1 MIILRCLESDMSH
14 IRAGKDLGATPDGR
28 HAFQPISENTSPT
41 PGSCK
46 NGLTAMF
53 NSLATLRFDK
63 ISSGALNVRVQPK
76 LFAGEEGLSRLA
88 RLVRTYFDMGGLQVQ
103 LSFADVE
110 ELREAQTHPER
121 HRDLM
126 VRITGYSAAFVDMTE
141 RAQNEIIR
149 REEMANAHP

>member
-1 MIILRCLESDMSH
+1 
-14 IRAGKDLGATPDGR
+14 
-28 HAFQPISENTSPT
+28 
-41 PGSCK
+41 
-46 NGLTAMF
+46 MF
-53 NSLATLRFDK
+53 NSLATLQFDK

-76 LFAGEEGLSRLA
+76 LFADEEGLSRLA
-88 RLVRTYFDMGGLQVQ
+88 RLVRTDFDMGGLQVQ

-141 RAQNEIIR
+141 KAQNEIIR